1 MVSSTAPEK
10 RRGVKKKS
18 SIYKGL
24 TNLPYRWRVRISM
37 ASIYSTQYGK
47 FIEPSIYKGFA
58 FTYHTYRCTQENEQM
73 YEKIRE
79 LMVYCW
85 ELSKKM
91 FEEPNDF
98 KKMYQIA
105 NEGVKNTPNA
115 NAQKFVKA
123 MLLAM
128 LEFIEDEWR
137 ENEKKH

>member
-1 MVSSTAPEK
+1 MVS
-10 RRGVKKKS
+10 
-18 SIYKGL
+18 IY
-24 TNLPYRWRVRISM
+24 LP
-37 ASIYSTQYGK
+37 QYGK
-47 FIEPSIYKGFA
+47 FIEPSIYKD
-58 FTYHTYRCTQENEQM
+58 FTFTRRTYRCTQENEQM